1 MYCVYELIDPRV
13 NLPFYV
19 GKGKDKRVYF
29 HLSEKSRAKS
39 ENKRKYNKIQKIR
52 EDGYE
57 PEIKIVKYFENENDA
72 YNYEEL
78 LIEKYGRIRYDE
90 NGILTNICESSR
102 PPKHKGKT
110 YQEIY
115 GDKWEEQIQ
124 KRMKTKEERGNYGGV
139 RKHTEETKRKISE
152 KVAGKNNPSYGVPCS
167 EERKRKISEKA
178 KERFANGYMNHTS
191 KIWILT
197 SPTGKEYIIAG
208 CLKQFCKLKNISY
221 ATMSAAIRYNR
232 TGPRRNG
239 WSIKELIN
247 IIKKDS

>member
-1 MYCVYELIDPRV
+1 MYYVYELIDPRV

-52 EDGYE
+52 ENGCE

-72 YNYEEL
+72 YDYEEL

-139 RKHTEETKRKISE
+139 RKHTEETKKKISQ

-167 EERKRKISEKA
+167 EERKRKISERA
-178 KERFANGYMNHTS
+178 KERFAGGFKSPSSVTYL
-191 KIWILT
+191 LT
-197 SPTGKEYIIAG
+197 SPSGEKFEVFG
-208 CLKQFCKLKNISY
+208 ELKKFCSENKISY
-221 ATMSAAIRYNR
+221 ATMHAAILYDRK
-232 TGPRRNG
+232 GPRKNG
-239 WSIKELIN
+239 WSIEKV
-247 IIKKDS
+247 